1 MSDTEIRH
9 FLVIYDIP
17 AREANVQDQFGS
29 DYDAALAAYAE
40 AEQLYRGREDI
51 EVVLLGADSIDTIK
65 KTHSSYFSTR
75 EEGFERFF
83 SIKDLIASVES
94 S

>member
-1 MSDTEIRH
+1 MSDTEIQH
-9 FLVIYDIP
+9 FLVIYNIP
-17 AREANVQDQFGS
+17 AREANVDDRFGS

-40 AEQLYRGREDI
+40 AEQIYRGRDDV
-51 EVVLLGADSIDTIK
+51 EVVLLGADSLDTIK

-83 SIKDLIASVES
+83 SIEDLIASTKS
-94 S
+94 

>member
-1 MSDTEIRH
+1 MNDTVINH
-9 FLVIYDIP
+9 FLVIYDI
-17 AREANVQDQFGS
+17 ATREANVDDRYGS
-29 DYDAALAAYAE
+29 DYDAALAAYTRAE
-40 AEQLYRGREDI
+40 ETYRGREDI

-83 SIKDLIASVES
+83 SVSELVES
-94 S
+94 LQV